1 MGICDGRVVI
11 VTGGGRGLGREYALA
26 YAAEGACVLVNDL
39 GGGLRGSGGQDRSA
53 ADAVVDEIRSS
64 GGKAAAN
71 HDDVADWERAGRI
84 VKAALDAFD
93 RLDVVVNNAGILEI
107 IPFEEDSLENW
118 DRTLR
123 VHLRGNFCV
132 TKHAVGH
139 WRAERE
145 AGRAGQGR
153 IINITSGAG
162 LQGAVGQGAYAA
174 AKAGVAALTQTL
186 AEEFK
191 DRGIT
196 VNAIAPI
203 ARTRMTTEYWP
214 ELTAKPNEG
223 FDAMDPANV
232 AAAVVWLGSAEAGHV
247 TGCVFEVGGGMVAL
261 EEGWHLGPMIDLAR
275 QWQPHE
281 IGPAVDSL
289 LARRRPPR
297 PVWR

>member
-11 VTGGGRGLGREYALA
+11 VTGAGRGLGREYALA
-26 YAAEGACVLVNDL
+26 YAAEGAKVLVNDL
-39 GGGLRGSGGQDRSA
+39 GGGLRGGGSRDRSA
-53 ADAVVDEIRSS
+53 ADCVVDEIRSA

-71 HDDVADWERAGRI
+71 HEDVADWEGARRI
-84 VKAALDAFD
+84 VKAALDAFGA
-93 RLDVVVNNAGILEI
+93 LDVVVNNAGILGI
-107 IPFEEDSLENW
+107 VPFEEDTLENW

-123 VHLRGNFCV
+123 VHLLGNFCV
-132 TKHAVGH
+132 TRHAVEH
-139 WRAERE
+139 WRAQRE
-145 AGRAGQGR
+145 AGRAGEGR

-232 AAAVVWLGSAEAGHV
+232 SATVVWLGSPEAGHV
-247 TGCVFEVGGGMVAL
+247 TGCVFEVGGGMVAV
-261 EEGWHLGPMIDLAR
+261 EEGWHLGPLIDLAR
-275 QWQPHE
+275 QWEPRE

>member
-11 VTGGGRGLGREYALA
+11 VTGAGRGLGREYALA
-26 YAAEGACVLVNDL
+26 YAAEGAMVLVNDL
-39 GGGLRGSGGQDRSA
+39 GGGLRDGGGRDASA
-53 ADAVVDEIRSS
+53 ADSVVDEIRSL
-64 GGKAAAN
+64 GGNAAAN
-71 HDDVADWERAGRI
+71 YDDVADWDAAGQI
-84 VKAALDAFD
+84 VKAALDAFG
-93 RLDVVVNNAGILEI
+93 RLDVVVNNAGILNI
-107 IPFEEDSLENW
+107 VPFEEDSVENW

-132 TKHAVGH
+132 TRHAMEH
-139 WRAERE
+139 WSAERE
-145 AGRAGQGR
+145 AGRAGEGR

-186 AEEFK
+186 AEVFK

-196 VNAIAPI
+196 FNAIAPI
-203 ARTRMTTEYWP
+203 ARTRMTAEYWP

-232 AAAVVWLGSAEAGHV
+232 AATVVWLGSQEAGHV
-247 TGCVFEVGGGMVAL
+247 TGCVFEVGGGMVAV
-261 EEGWHLGPMIDLAR
+261 EEGWHLGPLIDLAR
-275 QWQPHE
+275 QWKPQE